1 MDLCDDP
8 KNTHITAMLE
18 VPGMKPEQLSVRI
31 EGGRLIIQGER
42 KGPHLHLGGQTA
54 PAATHPPP
62 SEPTENASAADE
74 ASTLSSLYPV
84 RELKYG
90 KFKRV
95 IDLPA
100 GVNVSLSSCLNVP
113 RRRWLTFFAGNRYP
127 QLPRGGHADHLLAA
141 RPHLAR
147 RGRQP
152 RRTRHPASR
161 QSHERKRLSHDSSA

>member
-42 KGPHLHLGGQTA
+42 KGPHLHLGGQTT

-100 GVNVSLSSCLNVP
+100 GVNVSLPICLAVP
-113 RRRWLTFFAGNRYP
+113 RRRRLTFYVGDRYP
-127 QLPRGGHADHLLAA
+127 QLPRGRHADHPMAS
-141 RPHLAR
+141 
-147 RGRQP
+147 QP
-152 RRTRHPASR
+152 FSPRDCR
-161 QSHERKRLSHDSSA
+161 QSRS